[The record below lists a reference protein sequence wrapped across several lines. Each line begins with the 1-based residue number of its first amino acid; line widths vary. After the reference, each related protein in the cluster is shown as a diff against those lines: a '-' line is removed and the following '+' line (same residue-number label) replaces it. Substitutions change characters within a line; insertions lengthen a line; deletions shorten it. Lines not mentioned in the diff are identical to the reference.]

1 MSGIIYTCAGFCGLV
16 LLLCGRK
23 QKKDR
28 SMSFPVWGGLLLL
41 AALLLRLH
49 LGYWSEGF
57 SVDMDTFKSWG
68 MTLSR
73 VGFSEIY
80 EQDMFLDYPPGYL
93 YILMLLEKIRQFTHL
108 AWEGQMYTLA
118 WQEEAGG
125 QGGAAGLSGVSVLPG
140 GVRELSP
147 VGPGGLLLH
156 NDTAGLSAAVI
167 W

>member
-16 LLLCGRK
+16 LLLCGRR
-23 QKKDR
+23 QKEDR
-28 SMSFPVWGGLLLL
+28 SMSFSVWGGLMLL

-93 YILMLLEKIRQFTHL
+93 YILMLLEKIRQVTHL
-108 AWEGQMYTLA
+108 AWEGQMYTLVMKLPSI
-118 WQEEAGG
+118 
-125 QGGAAGLSGVSVLPG
+125 GADLVCG
-140 GVRELSP
+140 GV
-147 VGPGGLLLH
+147 LLWLGRKKLG
-156 NDTAGLSAAVI
+156 DRAALLVSAADRKSVV
-167 W
+167 